1 MGEVGRERGSRT
13 DKQFFEVIF
22 CQHDIASEPQKLRRR
37 RKNKRGKSRMKRAH
51 HVTLLRDSS
60 AHPPYAF
67 PHWSRSLQS
76 RVCVCMCVCVCV
88 WVCTRVIKNMGY
100 LVLSQKNINRFTN
113 HHANVVISG
122 YLSVY
127 FELQSHKIHSKYINY
142 GFWSGCGGLFLIC
155 A

>member
-76 RVCVCMCVCVCV
+76 RVCVCLCVCVCV
-88 WVCTRVIKNMGY
+88 CACVCVCVGVHT
-100 LVLSQKNINRFTN
+100 
-113 HHANVVISG
+113 
-122 YLSVY
+122 
-127 FELQSHKIHSKYINY
+127 
-142 GFWSGCGGLFLIC
+142 CD
-155 A
+155 